1 MVKLEALTSIW
12 QNVRMLLRGFSLKS
26 WGVKVHKR
34 KMIAPI
40 VISIVIVIYYIAFA
54 IFCIVAKDIPFIA
67 KALGILIPLALAG
80 VCIFV
85 LFERIREIRSGE
97 EDDLSKY

>member
-1 MVKLEALTSIW
+1 MEGKHR
-12 QNVRMLLRGFSLKS
+12 N
-26 WGVKVHKR
+26 

-40 VISIVIVIYYIAFA
+40 IITVIIVLYYIGFFA
-54 IFCIVAKDIPFIA
+54 VC
-67 KALGILIPLALAG
+67 ALLPLPVILKLVFGLVPLLLAG

-85 LFERIREIRSGE
+85 LIERIEEIRSGE

>member
-1 MVKLEALTSIW
+1 MEGKHR
-12 QNVRMLLRGFSLKS
+12 N
-26 WGVKVHKR
+26 

-40 VISIVIVIYYIAFA
+40 IITVVIVLYYIGFFA
-54 IFCIVAKDIPFIA
+54 VC
-67 KALGILIPLALAG
+67 ALLPLPVILKLVFGLVPLLLAG

-85 LFERIREIRSGE
+85 LIERIEEIRSGE